1 MSSVNLFCLRIVFL
15 TDLTLLEIPRRGLLT
30 PEKTLQAVLI
40 DMDGTLVETESAWW
54 ETEIVVMKSYGYE
67 WTQEDQELALGGP
80 MHRVI
85 DYMSEKTGVPG
96 PEIDHKLITMMQERL
111 TTQPPMV
118 QPGWRELIPEL
129 LDNKIKLALVSA
141 SPRLLVDAVVKG
153 VGLDFF
159 DLTIAAEDPPRT
171 KPFPDPFWMAADLLN
186 VPRTNCLVV
195 EDSNTGVTSATRAN
209 MPTLA
214 VPAEIPIVTDKRVVV
229 VDSIA
234 EVNLAK
240 LRQIFDDFYQVAID
254 V

>member
-1 MSSVNLFCLRIVFL
+1 
-15 TDLTLLEIPRRGLLT
+15 
-30 PEKTLQAVLI
+30 
-40 DMDGTLVETESAWW
+40 MDGTLVETESAWW

-96 PEIDHKLITMMQERL
+96 NEINQKLISMMQQRL
-111 TTQPPMV
+111 TNQPPAL
-118 QPGWRELIPEL
+118 QPGWSELIPEL
-129 LDNKIKLALVSA
+129 IENNIKLALVSA
-141 SPRLLVDAVVKG
+141 SPRILVDAVIEG

-159 DLTIAAEDPPRT
+159 DLTIAAEDPPQT

-186 VPRTNCLVV
+186 IPRSNCLVV

-209 MPTLA
+209 MPTVA
-214 VPAEIPIVTDKRVVV
+214 VPAEIPIVTNEKVTIVN
-229 VDSIA
+229 SII
-234 EVNLAK
+234 ELNVEK
-240 LRQIFDDFYQVAID
+240 LRKIFDEFYQVAID

>member
-1 MSSVNLFCLRIVFL
+1 M
-15 TDLTLLEIPRRGLLT
+15 T
-30 PEKTLQAVLI
+30 PEKSLQAVLI

-96 PEIDHKLITMMQERL
+96 VEIDQKLISMMKERL
-111 TTQPPMV
+111 TNQPPPL
-118 QPGWRELIPEL
+118 QPGWSELIPEL
-129 LDNKIKLALVSA
+129 IESGIKLALVSA
-141 SPRLLVDAVVKG
+141 SPRVLVDAVVHG

-159 DLTIAAEDPPRT
+159 DLTIAAEDPPKT
-171 KPFPDPFWMAADLLN
+171 KPYPDPFWMAADLLK

-209 MPTLA
+209 MPTIA
-214 VPAEIPIVTDKRVVV
+214 VPAEIPIISNEKVVIV
-229 VDSIA
+229 ESISQ
-234 EVNLAK
+234 VNVSK
-240 LRQIFDDFYQVAID
+240 LREIFDDYYRVTLDA
-254 V
+254 

>member
-1 MSSVNLFCLRIVFL
+1 
-15 TDLTLLEIPRRGLLT
+15 LT
-30 PEKTLQAVLI
+30 PEKSLQAVLI

-96 PEIDHKLITMMQERL
+96 NEINQKLISMMQQRL
-111 TTQPPMV
+111 TSQPPAL
-118 QPGWRELIPEL
+118 QPGWSELIPEL
-129 LDNKIKLALVSA
+129 IENNIKLALVSA
-141 SPRLLVDAVVKG
+141 SPRILVDAVIEG

-159 DLTIAAEDPPRT
+159 ELTIAAEDPPQT
-171 KPFPDPFWMAADLLN
+171 KPFPDPFWMAADLLR
-186 VPRTNCLVV
+186 VPRSNCLVV

-209 MPTLA
+209 MPTVA
-214 VPAEIPIVTDKRVVV
+214 VPAEIPIVTNQKVTIVN
-229 VDSIA
+229 SIT
-234 EVNLAK
+234 ELNVAK
-240 LRQIFDDFYQVAID
+240 LRKIFEEFYQVAID